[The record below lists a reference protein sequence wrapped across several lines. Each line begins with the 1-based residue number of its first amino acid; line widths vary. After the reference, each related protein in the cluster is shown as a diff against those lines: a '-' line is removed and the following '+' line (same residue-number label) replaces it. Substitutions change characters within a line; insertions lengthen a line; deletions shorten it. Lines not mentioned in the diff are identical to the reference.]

1 MAGNIWCF
9 LCSLEHGCHKVLF
22 NVILYCSCQQCSPST
37 WELVMLTS
45 QNCELVKQIYD
56 ISKNSTGSIFRC
68 LFTSVL
74 NVVVMYP
81 VHHLHLV
88 LKIAHTL
95 SINGNKMFY
104 FQNSRV
110 AFQHNKIVFI
120 PRGVVLH
127 SLLISKN
134 SNIACADAAFANVK
148 QTSKSIF
155 TVKSHFPKLN
165 FQVPK
170 ILIGVSLSEPHTS
183 VTALHRCVY
192 SCLCP
197 VIYCKF

>member
-1 MAGNIWCF
+1 M
-9 LCSLEHGCHKVLF
+9 
-22 NVILYCSCQQCSPST
+22 
-37 WELVMLTS
+37 
-45 QNCELVKQIYD
+45 
-56 ISKNSTGSIFRC
+56 
-68 LFTSVL
+68 
-74 NVVVMYP
+74 
-81 VHHLHLV
+81 
-88 LKIAHTL
+88 
-95 SINGNKMFY
+95 
-104 FQNSRV
+104 
-110 AFQHNKIVFI
+110 
-120 PRGVVLH
+120 VLH

-134 SNIACADAAFANVK
+134 SNIARADATVANVK

-170 ILIGVSLSEPHTS
+170 ILIGASLSEPHSGEPHTS